1 MEYRGRA
8 GCYHREKDVTMG
20 LSSIY
25 HKIVLSS
32 PKVEVAVRCF
42 YWNNVKLLKRFRS
55 VSSEGVSTNTNTPA
69 DFDKVIEYLRK
80 NGVKKNDIMVIHSSY
95 GALSGIG
102 LSAEDVIN
110 KLYTLVDEGGA
121 LAMPAIR
128 TFEEEESHGD
138 YLETYMDD
146 APQHFITVYNV
157 YQTKVSSGL
166 LPFTLMRYDDA
177 EISKFPLN
185 PLVAIGEQAEA
196 MMEHNIE
203 GELPSAHGPNSAWAY
218 CAEHDAWNIGIG
230 VDIKDYLTIFHVT
243 QEREDW
249 PVKDWYFER
258 DFIIKKSKKE
268 TPLRIRER
276 RHKWTKYMAETNFY
290 NDLQKAGVL
299 HTAEIDGIP
308 VYMTRTSELFDFIKS
323 QKNPSYPYFV
333 PSKYRK

>member
-1 MEYRGRA
+1 
-8 GCYHREKDVTMG
+8 MG

-32 PKVEVAVRCF
+32 PKIEVAVRCF
-42 YWNNVKLLKRFRS
+42 YWDHVKTLKRFRS
-55 VSSEGVSTNTNTPA
+55 ASSEGVEVNDKRPA
-69 DFDKVIEYLRK
+69 DFDKVIDYLRN
-80 NGVKKNDIMVIHSSY
+80 NGVKKNDIMIIHSSY
-95 GALSGIG
+95 GALSGTG
-102 LSAEDVIN
+102 LSPEDVIN
-110 KLYTLVDEGGA
+110 KLYGLVDGEGA

-128 TFEEEESHGD
+128 SFDEESQHGD

-146 APQHFITVYNV
+146 TAQNYTTVYNV

-166 LPFTLMRYDDA
+166 LPFTLMRFDDA

-203 GELPSAHGPNSAWAY
+203 GTLPSAHGPSSAWAY

-258 DFIIKKSKKE
+258 DFIIKKSKRE

-276 RHKWTKYMAETNFY
+276 KHCWTKYMAETNFY

-299 HTAEIDGIP
+299 HSAMIDGIP
-308 VYMTRTSELFDFIKS
+308 VYMTKTSELFDFIKR

-333 PSKYRK
+333 PRKYRKK

>member
-1 MEYRGRA
+1 
-8 GCYHREKDVTMG
+8 MG

-32 PKVEVAVRCF
+32 PKIEVAVRCF
-42 YWNNVKLLKRFRS
+42 YWDHVKTLKRFRS
-55 VSSEGVSTNTNTPA
+55 ASSESVEVNDKRPA
-69 DFDKVIEYLRK
+69 DFDKVIDYLRN
-80 NGVKKNDIMVIHSSY
+80 NGVKKNEIMIIHSSY
-95 GALSGIG
+95 GALSGTG
-102 LSAEDVIN
+102 LSPEDVIN
-110 KLYTLVDEGGA
+110 KLYGLVDGEGA

-128 TFEEEESHGD
+128 SFDEESQYGD

-146 APQHFITVYNV
+146 TAQNYTTVYNV

-166 LPFTLMRYDDA
+166 LPFTLMRFDDA

-196 MMEHNIE
+196 MMKHNIE
-203 GELPSAHGPNSAWAY
+203 GTLPSAHGPNSAWAY

-258 DFIIKKSKKE
+258 DFVIKKSKKE

-276 RHKWTKYMAETNFY
+276 KHCWTKYMAETNFY

-299 HTAEIDGIP
+299 HSTVVDGIP
-308 VYMTRTSELFDFIKS
+308 IYMTRTSELFDFIKR
-323 QKNPSYPYFV
+323 QKNPSYPYLV
-333 PSKYRK
+333 PRKYRKK

>member
-1 MEYRGRA
+1 
-8 GCYHREKDVTMG
+8 MG

-32 PKVEVAVRCF
+32 PKIEVAVRCF
-42 YWNNVKLLKRFRS
+42 YWNHVKTLKRFRS
-55 VSSEGVSTNTNTPA
+55 ASSEGVEVNDKRPA
-69 DFDKVIEYLRK
+69 DFDKVIDYLRN
-80 NGVKKNDIMVIHSSY
+80 NGVKKNDIMIIHSSY
-95 GALSGIG
+95 GGLSGTG
-102 LSAEDVIN
+102 LSPEDVIN
-110 KLYTLVDEGGA
+110 KLYGLVDGGGA

-128 TFEEEESHGD
+128 SFDEESQHGD

-146 APQHFITVYNV
+146 TAQNYTTVYNV

-166 LPFTLMRYDDA
+166 LPFTLMRFDDA

-203 GELPSAHGPNSAWAY
+203 GTLPSAHGPNSAWAY

-276 RHKWTKYMAETNFY
+276 KHCWTKYMAETNFY

-299 HTAEIDGIP
+299 HSAVVDGIP
-308 VYMTRTSELFDFIKS
+308 IYMTRTSELFDFIKR

-333 PSKYRK
+333 PRRFIKRNCY

>member
-1 MEYRGRA
+1 
-8 GCYHREKDVTMG
+8 MG
-20 LSSIY
+20 LSSLY
-25 HKIVLSS
+25 HKLVLLS
-32 PKVEVAVRCF
+32 PKIEVAVRCF
-42 YWNNVKLLKRFRS
+42 YWNHVRMLKKIRS
-55 VSSEGVSTNTNTPA
+55 ASSEGVTVNEKSQA
-69 DFDKVIEYLRK
+69 DFDKIICHLRDK
-80 NGVKKNDIMVIHSSY
+80 GVEKNDIMVIHSSY
-95 GALSGIG
+95 GALGGTG
-102 LSAEDVIN
+102 LSPEEVIN
-110 KLYTLVDEGGA
+110 KLYSLVDEGGA

-128 TFEEEESHGD
+128 SFEEESQHGD

-146 APQHFITVYNV
+146 APQHFTTVYNV

-166 LPFTLMRYDDA
+166 LPFTLMRFDDA

-218 CAEHDAWNIGIG
+218 CADHDAWNIGLG

-258 DFIIKKSKKE
+258 DFIIKKSKRE

-276 RHKWTKYMAETNFY
+276 KHRWTKYMAETNFY
-290 NDLQKAGVL
+290 NDLQKAGIL
-299 HTAEIDGIP
+299 HTATIDGIP
-308 VYMTRTSELFDFIKS
+308 VYMTKTSELFNFIKS
-323 QKNPSYPYFV
+323 QSNTSYPYYV
-333 PSKYRK
+333 PRKYRK